1 LTIQSSSAA
10 DTSSGRTEVL
20 YGEQNVVNT
29 VVGFTSRTKR
39 RIDACVDYT
48 RPSLAIEIEQLK
60 KAFLDAKNRGVRLRY
75 VTEITEHNVRYCKEL
90 LKVVDELRHIDGIKG
105 NFYLSE
111 TEYIAPARLHKK
123 GKPAS
128 QIIYSNVKEIIEHQ
142 QNFVFDSF
150 WSRAIPAEQ
159 RIKEIEE
166 GIVHYETK
174 VLENKEQISSH
185 MKSVIEKASERSV
198 VSSIGGMQL
207 VYNNFFEEYKKIIYK
222 QRKGEGKGVR
232 WITSID
238 KDNVSLV
245 NIFLDAGIQ
254 IRHLKNL
261 TPMNFAVDDRYF
273 YATIDNMEKGNF
285 MRSLLISNEPAYI
298 KHYNSFFETIWK
310 NGVDAIERIK
320 DIETGVDLADIEVI
334 PSSVRTQ
341 ELYLDI
347 VKTALEEILLIFPTI
362 NSFIRQ
368 EKIGAIRFTKEA
380 AKERNVK
387 VRILVPADSSLD
399 QKVQQLK
406 GYCPGNIDIR
416 YIVQMSETKATILV
430 VDRKASLVME
440 LRDDRKTTFV
450 EAIGLSTYSN
460 SKAGVSSYVA
470 IFENLW
476 RQAELYEQLKE
487 AHEQLK
493 VHDKI
498 QNEFINVAAHEL
510 RTPIQPILGLT
521 AVLHS
526 RKNNMDKEEQWKLL
540 DVIRRNANRLQRLT
554 EDILDVTKIESQSL
568 KLNKEQFDLNEV
580 VSNTIADYKN
590 ELKEG
595 NSNIKLE
602 LVFKGDE
609 GAAAAVLVEAD
620 KARLSQVIANILGNA
635 IKFTKEGCISIVQE
649 VIGSSQI
656 LISIKDTGSGIDPE
670 IMPRLFTKFA
680 TKSQK
685 GGTGLGLFISK
696 GIIEAH
702 NGRIWAEN
710 NTQGKG
716 ATFHFSLPI
725 SKKSVHN
732 NNNNNNNHRAAR

>member
-1 LTIQSSSAA
+1 MINKRVTQLSPNI
-10 DTSSGRTEVL
+10 EV
-20 YGEQNVVNT
+20 
-29 VVGFTSRTKR
+29 R
-39 RIDACVDYT
+39 
-48 RPSLAIEIEQLK
+48 SLDKSL
-60 KAFLDAKNRGVRLRY
+60 
-75 VTEITEHNVRYCKEL
+75 
-90 LKVVDELRHIDGIKG
+90 
-105 NFYLSE
+105 E
-111 TEYIAPARLHKK
+111 T
-123 GKPAS
+123 
-128 QIIYSNVKEIIEHQ
+128 
-142 QNFVFDSF
+142 
-150 WSRAIPAEQ
+150 
-159 RIKEIEE
+159 
-166 GIVHYETK
+166 
-174 VLENKEQISSH
+174 
-185 MKSVIEKASERSV
+185 
-198 VSSIGGMQL
+198 SIG
-207 VYNNFFEEYKKIIYK
+207 
-222 QRKGEGKGVR
+222 
-232 WITSID
+232 
-238 KDNVSLV
+238 
-245 NIFLDAGIQ
+245 
-254 IRHLKNL
+254 
-261 TPMNFAVDDRYF
+261 
-273 YATIDNMEKGNF
+273 
-285 MRSLLISNEPAYI
+285 
-298 KHYNSFFETIWK
+298 
-310 NGVDAIERIK
+310 
-320 DIETGVDLADIEVI
+320 
-334 PSSVRTQ
+334 
-341 ELYLDI
+341 
-347 VKTALEEILLIFPTI
+347 
-362 NSFIRQ
+362 
-368 EKIGAIRFTKEA
+368 
-380 AKERNVK
+380 
-387 VRILVPADSSLD
+387 
-399 QKVQQLK
+399 
-406 GYCPGNIDIR
+406 
-416 YIVQMSETKATILV
+416 ILV
-430 VDRKASLVME
+430 VDRKESLIIE
-440 LRDDRKTTFV
+440 TKDDTK
-450 EAIGLSTYSN
+450 ANSYDAAGLSVFSN
-460 SKAGVSSYVA
+460 SKPIALSFAS
-470 IFENLW
+470 IFESLW
-476 RQAELYEQLKE
+476 KQSEMYEELKE
-487 AHEQLK
+487 SKYRLELAHEQLK

>member
-1 LTIQSSSAA
+1 M
-10 DTSSGRTEVL
+10 
-20 YGEQNVVNT
+20 NH
-29 VVGFTSRTKR
+29 
-39 RIDACVDYT
+39 T
-48 RPSLAIEIEQLK
+48 RPQLAIMLEPIRR
-60 KAFLDAKNRGVRLRY
+60 AFLDAKRRNVNLRY
-75 VTEITEHNVRYCKEL
+75 LTEITKDNISYCKQL
-90 LKVVDELRHIDGIKG
+90 VSIINDLRHLEGIKG
-105 NFYLSE
+105 NFMISESEYL
-111 TEYIAPARLHKK
+111 APVVLFEE
-123 GKPAS
+123 GKVAS
-128 QIIYSNVKEIIEHQ
+128 QIIYSNVKEIVEQ
-142 QNFVFDSF
+142 QQYTFDTF
-150 WSRAIPAEQ
+150 WNRAIPAEQ

-166 GIVHYETK
+166 GTVHYETR
-174 VLENKEQISSH
+174 LIENPEEVAIEIGRTIDTVNEIDDWAICSTFGGLQMIYNHFGMQKRAIDNDNNN
-185 MKSVIEKASERSV
+185 KNNNNNNKTEKAA
-198 VSSIGGMQL
+198 
-207 VYNNFFEEYKKIIYK
+207 
-222 QRKGEGKGVR
+222 R
-232 WITSID
+232 WIGDID
-238 KDNVSLV
+238 KDS
-245 NIFLDAGIQ
+245 IDIIKTYLDSGMQ
-254 IRHLKNL
+254 IRHVKNMP
-261 TPMNFAVDDRYF
+261 PMNFAVSPNQF
-273 YATIDNMEKGNF
+273 YATIDEMKGGQ
-285 MRSLLISNEPAYI
+285 MAKSLLISNEPPYI
-298 KHYNSFFETIWK
+298 KHFSSIFEELWK
-310 NGVDAIERIK
+310 NGIDAAARIREIEEGIESTSVEITQNPKDAIK
-320 DIETGVDLADIEVI
+320 HA
-334 PSSVRTQ
+334 
-341 ELYLDI
+341 YDI
-347 VKTALEEILLIFPTI
+347 VK
-362 NSFIRQ
+362 S
-368 EKIGAIRFTKEA
+368 
-380 AKERNVK
+380 AKEEVLRIFSYTNAFHRQVRIGVIDLFNEVAKQGVK
-387 VRILVPADSSLD
+387 VRILIPADQDQIREMISKRVTQLSPNIEVRSLD
-399 QKVQQLK
+399 KSL
-406 GYCPGNIDIR
+406 
-416 YIVQMSETKATILV
+416 ETSIGILV
-430 VDRKASLVME
+430 VDRKESLIIE
-440 LRDDRKTTFV
+440 TKDDTK
-450 EAIGLSTYSN
+450 ANSYDAAGLSVFSN
-460 SKAGVSSYVA
+460 SKPIALSFAS
-470 IFENLW
+470 IFESLW
-476 RQAELYEQLKE
+476 KQSEMYEELKE
-487 AHEQLK
+487 SKYRLELANEQLK

-710 NTQGKG
+710 NTQEKG

-732 NNNNNNNHRAAR
+732 NNNNHRAAR

>member
-1 LTIQSSSAA
+1 LATATSQSLIGKSFFGDYSQQFIKHNKVLTEFVRNLLSGTPGYAIYNYGDGEKLTTGYPIFADDKPVYFIRLITPTAGIYSHINDVLFNERLKMFSLIAGTTAAIAILIVFLIKWSSLNDKVKKSAKEL
-10 DTSSGRTEVL
+10 SES
-20 YGEQNVVNT
+20 N
-29 VVGFTSRTKR
+29 K
-39 RIDACVDYT
+39 
-48 RPSLAIEIEQLK
+48 QLK
-60 KAFLDAKNRGVRLRY
+60 
-75 VTEITEHNVRYCKEL
+75 
-90 LKVVDELRHIDGIKG
+90 
-105 NFYLSE
+105 
-111 TEYIAPARLHKK
+111 
-123 GKPAS
+123 
-128 QIIYSNVKEIIEHQ
+128 
-142 QNFVFDSF
+142 
-150 WSRAIPAEQ
+150 
-159 RIKEIEE
+159 
-166 GIVHYETK
+166 
-174 VLENKEQISSH
+174 
-185 MKSVIEKASERSV
+185 
-198 VSSIGGMQL
+198 
-207 VYNNFFEEYKKIIYK
+207 
-222 QRKGEGKGVR
+222 
-232 WITSID
+232 
-238 KDNVSLV
+238 
-245 NIFLDAGIQ
+245 
-254 IRHLKNL
+254 
-261 TPMNFAVDDRYF
+261 
-273 YATIDNMEKGNF
+273 
-285 MRSLLISNEPAYI
+285 
-298 KHYNSFFETIWK
+298 
-310 NGVDAIERIK
+310 
-320 DIETGVDLADIEVI
+320 LA
-334 PSSVRTQ
+334 
-341 ELYLDI
+341 
-347 VKTALEEILLIFPTI
+347 
-362 NSFIRQ
+362 N
-368 EKIGAIRFTKEA
+368 
-380 AKERNVK
+380 
-387 VRILVPADSSLD
+387 
-399 QKVQQLK
+399 
-406 GYCPGNIDIR
+406 
-416 YIVQMSETKATILV
+416 
-430 VDRKASLVME
+430 
-440 LRDDRKTTFV
+440 
-450 EAIGLSTYSN
+450 
-460 SKAGVSSYVA
+460 
-470 IFENLW
+470 
-476 RQAELYEQLKE
+476 
-487 AHEQLK
+487 EQLK

-696 GIIEAH
+696 GIIEDH

-710 NTQGKG
+710 NTQEKG

-732 NNNNNNNHRAAR
+732 NNHRAAR